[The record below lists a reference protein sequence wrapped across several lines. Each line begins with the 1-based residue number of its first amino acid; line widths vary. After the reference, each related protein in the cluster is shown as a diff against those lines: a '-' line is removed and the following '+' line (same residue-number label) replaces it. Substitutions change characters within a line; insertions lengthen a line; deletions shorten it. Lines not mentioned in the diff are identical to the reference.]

1 MTPESIPGPYLTATT
16 EDGML
21 IIHGSPVTLSWV
33 PLDVVND
40 ALNVGGII
48 SVGAFD
54 SVDQA
59 KNAAR
64 DQYSVPIEDWQASD
78 SLSFEVDGRT
88 ETEIHTPDIDGHK
101 LLRHGIRWK

>member
-1 MTPESIPGPYLTATT
+1 MTPESIPGPYLTVTT

-21 IIHGSPVTLSWV
+21 IIHGSPLTLSWV
-33 PLDVVND
+33 PRDVVND
-40 ALNVGGII
+40 ALNVGGIVT
-48 SVGAFD
+48 VGAFD

-64 DQYSVPIEDWQASD
+64 HQYSVRLEDWQASY
-78 SLSFEVDGRT
+78 SLSFGVGGRT
-88 ETEIHTPDIDGHK
+88 ETEIHTLDIDGHT